1 MISALQDEKS
11 FEILFEALGHDL
23 KRVQKKFCAYNKF
36 SVPTCYMIAIQVLDL
51 LQKLHSVNIVH
62 NDIKMEN
69 ILIGKIEPSKIYLID
84 FGLAQTFVTDNGEH
98 CKK

>member
-23 KRVQKKFCAYNKF
+23 KWVQKKFCAYNKF

-51 LQKLHSVNIVH
+51 LHKLHSVNIVH
-62 NDIKMEN
+62 NDIKLEN

-84 FGLAQTFVTDNGEH
+84 FGLA
-98 CKK
+98 